1 MAIELPAR
9 DRLLTRELLG
19 GWLRDMFAG
28 SICGVLSI
36 AFGLSYAVLIF
47 SGPLTPWLTYGVAAT
62 FVSTAIAA
70 FVVAMRGSLPFA
82 IAGPDSSTSAVTA
95 VLAAALVERL
105 IAAGVGDQ
113 LLKPTLIVIA
123 IGSALTGILLCGLG
137 LARAGRAIRFV
148 PYPVIGGFLGATG
161 WLVVSGAV
169 LVVTDL
175 QLDVRNVDALLSAS
189 SCKDPGWRRGGSCP
203 LYSANLV
210 PQRLRPACSVIGVL
224 WSSLSRHPAQRHS
237 TRHGPGSGLDVQ
249 ATGGKRILAA
259 VEC

>member
-175 QLDVRNVDALLSAS
+175 QLDKRTFWRKANIMCGVR
-189 SCKDPGWRRGGSCP
+189 
-203 LYSANLV
+203 
-210 PQRLRPACSVIGVL
+210 
-224 WSSLSRHPAQRHS
+224 
-237 TRHGPGSGLDVQ
+237 DV
-249 ATGGKRILAA
+249 R
-259 VEC
+259 

>member
-1 MAIELPAR
+1 
-9 DRLLTRELLG
+9 
-19 GWLRDMFAG
+19 
-28 SICGVLSI
+28 
-36 AFGLSYAVLIF
+36 
-47 SGPLTPWLTYGVAAT
+47 
-62 FVSTAIAA
+62 
-70 FVVAMRGSLPFA
+70 MRGSLPFA

-123 IGSALTGILLCGLG
+123 IGSALTEILLCGLG

-175 QLDVRNVDALLSAS
+175 QLDKRTFWRKANIMCGVR
-189 SCKDPGWRRGGSCP
+189 
-203 LYSANLV
+203 
-210 PQRLRPACSVIGVL
+210 
-224 WSSLSRHPAQRHS
+224 
-237 TRHGPGSGLDVQ
+237 DV
-249 ATGGKRILAA
+249 R
-259 VEC
+259 